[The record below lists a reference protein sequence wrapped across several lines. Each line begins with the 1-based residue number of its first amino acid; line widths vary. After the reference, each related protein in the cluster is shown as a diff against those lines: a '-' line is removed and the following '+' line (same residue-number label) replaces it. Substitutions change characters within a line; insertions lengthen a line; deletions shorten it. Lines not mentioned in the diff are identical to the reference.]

1 MGTCRICG
9 KNFGLMGGGSEPYT
23 GQNLQVCNSCGEVL
37 KKIDRTKNEDTQEV
51 KDLFVSVISMTDDA
65 DVKRILT
72 EYSKSVISD
81 SEKLVAITN
90 ESKEKAERAQNI
102 EENFYDLEKAFKVT
116 TGYDFEG
123 YQIIDYK
130 GIVSG
135 DIVLG
140 TGFISEFAASWSD
153 AFGTT
158 SNTFAGKMKTAKQ
171 KALKGKVVSFDEVI
185 SSIYSDNE
193 NGACMEILG
202 GVSENYHNTIEH
214 QIIDKLE
221 LDNPMDEFDRD
232 NQRKIFELL
241 IVGYSQKDIRKLLE
255 INLYRWKKLMTD
267 MKELV
272 GKYLDE
278 CYND

>member
-9 KNFGLMGGGSEPYT
+9 KNFGLMVGGSEPYT
-23 GQNLQVCNSCGEVL
+23 GHNLQVCNSCGEVL
-37 KKIDRTKNEDTQEV
+37 KKIDKVKNEDTQEV
-51 KDLFVSVISMTDDA
+51 KDLFVSVMSMTDDA
-65 DVKRILT
+65 DVKQILT
-72 EYSKSVISD
+72 DYSKSVISD

-123 YQIIDYK
+123 YQIVDYK

-171 KALKGKVVSFDEVI
+171 KALKQLMANAMITGANAVIGIDFDYTMF
-185 SSIYSDNE
+185 SN
-193 NGACMEILG
+193 NML
-202 GVSENYHNTIEH
+202 GVSANGTA
-214 QIIDKLE
+214 
-221 LDNPMDEFDRD
+221 
-232 NQRKIFELL
+232 
-241 IVGYSQKDIRKLLE
+241 VVIRK
-255 INLYRWKKLMTD
+255 K
-267 MKELV
+267 
-272 GKYLDE
+272 
-278 CYND
+278 

>member
-123 YQIIDYK
+123 YQIIDYRIRIPSPLFTSVLFNDCIGSIHDIIDIIII
-130 GIVSG
+130 GIV
-135 DIVLG
+135 DHHR
-140 TGFISEFAASWSD
+140 F
-153 AFGTT
+153 
-158 SNTFAGKMKTAKQ
+158 
-171 KALKGKVVSFDEVI
+171 
-185 SSIYSDNE
+185 
-193 NGACMEILG
+193 
-202 GVSENYHNTIEH
+202 
-214 QIIDKLE
+214 
-221 LDNPMDEFDRD
+221 NPCS
-232 NQRKIFELL
+232 
-241 IVGYSQKDIRKLLE
+241 YSQATMIFNISLI
-255 INLYRWKKLMTD
+255 INLTIIVFTRYRSRNHFNN
-267 MKELV
+267 
-272 GKYLDE
+272 YLPFTML
-278 CYND
+278 

>member
-1 MGTCRICG
+1 MNSMMFMREHGQMGTCRICG

-23 GQNLQVCNSCGEVL
+23 GHNLQVCNSCGEVL
-37 KKIDRTKNEDTQEV
+37 KKIDKVKNEDTQEV
-51 KDLFVSVISMTDDA
+51 KDLFVSVMSMTDDA

-123 YQIIDYK
+123 YQIMDYK

-171 KALKGKVVSFDEVI
+171 KALKQLMANAMITGANAVIGIDFDYTMF
-185 SSIYSDNE
+185 SN
-193 NGACMEILG
+193 NML
-202 GVSENYHNTIEH
+202 GVSANGTA
-214 QIIDKLE
+214 
-221 LDNPMDEFDRD
+221 
-232 NQRKIFELL
+232 
-241 IVGYSQKDIRKLLE
+241 VVIRK
-255 INLYRWKKLMTD
+255 K
-267 MKELV
+267 
-272 GKYLDE
+272 
-278 CYND
+278 

>member
-1 MGTCRICG
+1 MNSMMFMREDGQMRTCRICG

-23 GQNLQVCNSCGEVL
+23 GHNLQVCNSCGEVL
-37 KKIDRTKNEDTQEV
+37 KKIDKVKNEDTQEV
-51 KDLFVSVISMTDDA
+51 KDLFVSVMSMTDDA
-65 DVKRILT
+65 DVKQILT
-72 EYSKSVISD
+72 DYSKSVISD

-123 YQIIDYK
+123 YQIVDYK

-171 KALKGKVVSFDEVI
+171 KALKQLMANAMITGANAVIGIDFD
-185 SSIYSDNE
+185 YTMFGN
-193 NGACMEILG
+193 NML
-202 GVSENYHNTIEH
+202 GVSANGTA
-214 QIIDKLE
+214 
-221 LDNPMDEFDRD
+221 
-232 NQRKIFELL
+232 
-241 IVGYSQKDIRKLLE
+241 VVIRK
-255 INLYRWKKLMTD
+255 K
-267 MKELV
+267 
-272 GKYLDE
+272 
-278 CYND
+278 

>member
-1 MGTCRICG
+1 MNSMMFMREDGQMGTCRICG

-23 GQNLQVCNSCGEVL
+23 GHNLQVCNSCGEVL
-37 KKIDRTKNEDTQEV
+37 KKIDKVKNEDTQEV
-51 KDLFVSVISMTDDA
+51 KDLFVSVMSMTDDA
-65 DVKRILT
+65 DVKQILT
-72 EYSKSVISD
+72 DYSKSVISD

-123 YQIIDYK
+123 YQIVDYK

-171 KALKGKVVSFDEVI
+171 KALKQLMANAMITGANAVIGIDFDYTMF
-185 SSIYSDNE
+185 SN
-193 NGACMEILG
+193 NML
-202 GVSENYHNTIEH
+202 GVSANGTAVVY
-214 QIIDKLE
+214 KK
-221 LDNPMDEFDRD
+221 
-232 NQRKIFELL
+232 KI
-241 IVGYSQKDIRKLLE
+241 K
-255 INLYRWKKLMTD
+255 
-267 MKELV
+267 
-272 GKYLDE
+272 
-278 CYND
+278 

>member
-1 MGTCRICG
+1 MNSMMFMREDGQMGTCRICG

-23 GQNLQVCNSCGEVL
+23 GHNLQVCNSCGEVL
-37 KKIDRTKNEDTQEV
+37 KKIDKVKNEDTQEV
-51 KDLFVSVISMTDDA
+51 KDLFVSVMSMTDDA
-65 DVKRILT
+65 DVKQILT
-72 EYSKSVISD
+72 DYSKSVISD

-171 KALKGKVVSFDEVI
+171 KALKQLMSNAMITGANAVIGIDFDYTMF
-185 SSIYSDNE
+185 SN
-193 NGACMEILG
+193 NML
-202 GVSENYHNTIEH
+202 GVSANGTA
-214 QIIDKLE
+214 
-221 LDNPMDEFDRD
+221 
-232 NQRKIFELL
+232 
-241 IVGYSQKDIRKLLE
+241 VVIRK
-255 INLYRWKKLMTD
+255 K
-267 MKELV
+267 
-272 GKYLDE
+272 
-278 CYND
+278 

>member
-1 MGTCRICG
+1 MFMREDGEMGMCRICG

-23 GQNLQVCNSCGEVL
+23 GHNLQVCNSCGEVL
-37 KKIDRTKNEDTQEV
+37 KKIDKVKNEDTQEV
-51 KDLFVSVISMTDDA
+51 KDLFVSVMSMTDDA
-65 DVKRILT
+65 DVKQILT
-72 EYSKSVISD
+72 DYSKSVISD

-116 TGYDFEG
+116 TGQDFEG
-123 YQIIDYK
+123 YQIVDDK

-171 KALKGKVVSFDEVI
+171 KALKQLMANAMITGANAVIGIDFD
-185 SSIYSDNE
+185 YTMFGN
-193 NGACMEILG
+193 NML
-202 GVSENYHNTIEH
+202 GVSANGTA
-214 QIIDKLE
+214 
-221 LDNPMDEFDRD
+221 
-232 NQRKIFELL
+232 
-241 IVGYSQKDIRKLLE
+241 VVIRK
-255 INLYRWKKLMTD
+255 K
-267 MKELV
+267 
-272 GKYLDE
+272 
-278 CYND
+278 

>member
-123 YQIIDYK
+123 YQIVDYK

-171 KALKGKVVSFDEVI
+171 KALKQLMSNAMITGANAVIGIDFDYTMF
-185 SSIYSDNE
+185 SN
-193 NGACMEILG
+193 NML
-202 GVSENYHNTIEH
+202 GVSANGTA
-214 QIIDKLE
+214 
-221 LDNPMDEFDRD
+221 
-232 NQRKIFELL
+232 
-241 IVGYSQKDIRKLLE
+241 VVIRK
-255 INLYRWKKLMTD
+255 K
-267 MKELV
+267 
-272 GKYLDE
+272 
-278 CYND
+278 

>member
-1 MGTCRICG
+1 MFMREDGEMGMCRICG

-23 GQNLQVCNSCGEVL
+23 GHNLQVCNSCGEVL
-37 KKIDRTKNEDTQEV
+37 KKIDKVKNEDTQEV
-51 KDLFVSVISMTDDA
+51 KDLFVSVMSMTDDA
-65 DVKRILT
+65 DVKQILT
-72 EYSKSVISD
+72 DYSKSVISD

-123 YQIIDYK
+123 YQIVDYK

-171 KALKGKVVSFDEVI
+171 KALKQLMANAMITGANAVIGIDFD
-185 SSIYSDNE
+185 YTMFGN
-193 NGACMEILG
+193 NML
-202 GVSENYHNTIEH
+202 GVSANGTA
-214 QIIDKLE
+214 
-221 LDNPMDEFDRD
+221 
-232 NQRKIFELL
+232 
-241 IVGYSQKDIRKLLE
+241 VVIRK
-255 INLYRWKKLMTD
+255 K
-267 MKELV
+267 
-272 GKYLDE
+272 
-278 CYND
+278 

>member
-37 KKIDRTKNEDTQEV
+37 KKIDRVKNEDTQEV

-90 ESKEKAERAQNI
+90 ESKEKAERAQNV

-140 TGFISEFAASWSD
+140 TGFISEFATSWSD

-171 KALKGKVVSFDEVI
+171 KALKQLMSNAMISGANAVIGIDFDYTMF
-185 SSIYSDNE
+185 SN
-193 NGACMEILG
+193 NML
-202 GVSENYHNTIEH
+202 GVSANGTA
-214 QIIDKLE
+214 
-221 LDNPMDEFDRD
+221 
-232 NQRKIFELL
+232 
-241 IVGYSQKDIRKLLE
+241 VVIRK
-255 INLYRWKKLMTD
+255 K
-267 MKELV
+267 
-272 GKYLDE
+272 
-278 CYND
+278 

>member
-140 TGFISEFAASWSD
+140 TGFISEFVASWSD

-171 KALKGKVVSFDEVI
+171 KALKQLMSNAMITGANAVIGIDFDYTMF
-185 SSIYSDNE
+185 SN
-193 NGACMEILG
+193 NML
-202 GVSENYHNTIEH
+202 GVSANGTA
-214 QIIDKLE
+214 
-221 LDNPMDEFDRD
+221 
-232 NQRKIFELL
+232 
-241 IVGYSQKDIRKLLE
+241 VVIRK
-255 INLYRWKKLMTD
+255 K
-267 MKELV
+267 
-272 GKYLDE
+272 
-278 CYND
+278 

>member
-9 KNFGLMGGGSEPYT
+9 KNFGLMGGGSETYT

-37 KKIDRTKNEDTQEV
+37 KKIDRVKNEDTQEV

-171 KALKGKVVSFDEVI
+171 KALKQLMSNAMITGANAVIGIDFDYTMF
-185 SSIYSDNE
+185 SN
-193 NGACMEILG
+193 NML
-202 GVSENYHNTIEH
+202 GVSANGTA
-214 QIIDKLE
+214 
-221 LDNPMDEFDRD
+221 
-232 NQRKIFELL
+232 
-241 IVGYSQKDIRKLLE
+241 VVIRK
-255 INLYRWKKLMTD
+255 K
-267 MKELV
+267 
-272 GKYLDE
+272 
-278 CYND
+278 

>member
-1 MGTCRICG
+1 MNSMMFMREDGQMGTCRICG

-23 GQNLQVCNSCGEVL
+23 GHNLQVCNSCGEVL
-37 KKIDRTKNEDTQEV
+37 KKIDKVKNEDTQEV
-51 KDLFVSVISMTDDA
+51 KDLFVSVMSMTDDA
-65 DVKRILT
+65 DVKQILT
-72 EYSKSVISD
+72 DYSKSVISD

-123 YQIIDYK
+123 YQIVDYK

-171 KALKGKVVSFDEVI
+171 KALKQLMANAMITGANAVIGIDFD
-185 SSIYSDNE
+185 YTMFDN
-193 NGACMEILG
+193 NML
-202 GVSENYHNTIEH
+202 GVSANGTA
-214 QIIDKLE
+214 
-221 LDNPMDEFDRD
+221 
-232 NQRKIFELL
+232 
-241 IVGYSQKDIRKLLE
+241 VVIRK
-255 INLYRWKKLMTD
+255 K
-267 MKELV
+267 
-272 GKYLDE
+272 
-278 CYND
+278 

>member
-23 GQNLQVCNSCGEVL
+23 GHNLQVCNSCGEVL
-37 KKIDRTKNEDTQEV
+37 KKIDKVKNEDTQEV
-51 KDLFVSVISMTDDA
+51 KDLFVSVMSMTDDA
-65 DVKRILT
+65 DVKQILT
-72 EYSKSVISD
+72 DYSKSVISD

-123 YQIIDYK
+123 YQIVDYK

-135 DIVLG
+135 DVVLG

-171 KALKGKVVSFDEVI
+171 KALKQLMANAMITGANAVIGIDFD
-185 SSIYSDNE
+185 YTMFGN
-193 NGACMEILG
+193 NML
-202 GVSENYHNTIEH
+202 GVSANGTA
-214 QIIDKLE
+214 
-221 LDNPMDEFDRD
+221 
-232 NQRKIFELL
+232 
-241 IVGYSQKDIRKLLE
+241 VVIRK
-255 INLYRWKKLMTD
+255 K
-267 MKELV
+267 
-272 GKYLDE
+272 
-278 CYND
+278 

>member
-1 MGTCRICG
+1 MNSMMFMREDGQMGTCKICG

-23 GQNLQVCNSCGEVL
+23 GHNLQVCNSCGEVL
-37 KKIDRTKNEDTQEV
+37 KKIDKVKNEDTQEV
-51 KDLFVSVISMTDDA
+51 KDLFVSVMSMTDDA
-65 DVKRILT
+65 DVKQILT
-72 EYSKSVISD
+72 DYSKSVISD

-123 YQIIDYK
+123 YQIVDYK

-171 KALKGKVVSFDEVI
+171 KALKQLMANAMITGANAVIGIDFD
-185 SSIYSDNE
+185 YTMFGN
-193 NGACMEILG
+193 NML
-202 GVSENYHNTIEH
+202 GVSANGTA
-214 QIIDKLE
+214 
-221 LDNPMDEFDRD
+221 
-232 NQRKIFELL
+232 
-241 IVGYSQKDIRKLLE
+241 VVIRK
-255 INLYRWKKLMTD
+255 K
-267 MKELV
+267 
-272 GKYLDE
+272 
-278 CYND
+278 

>member
-1 MGTCRICG
+1 M
-9 KNFGLMGGGSEPYT
+9 
-23 GQNLQVCNSCGEVL
+23 
-37 KKIDRTKNEDTQEV
+37 
-51 KDLFVSVISMTDDA
+51 SMTDDA
-65 DVKRILT
+65 DVKQILT
-72 EYSKSVISD
+72 DYSKSVISD

-123 YQIIDYK
+123 YQIVDYK

-171 KALKGKVVSFDEVI
+171 KALKQLMANAMITGANAVIGIDFDYTMF
-185 SSIYSDNE
+185 SN
-193 NGACMEILG
+193 NML
-202 GVSENYHNTIEH
+202 GVSANGTA
-214 QIIDKLE
+214 
-221 LDNPMDEFDRD
+221 
-232 NQRKIFELL
+232 
-241 IVGYSQKDIRKLLE
+241 VVIRK
-255 INLYRWKKLMTD
+255 K
-267 MKELV
+267 
-272 GKYLDE
+272 
-278 CYND
+278 

>member
-1 MGTCRICG
+1 MNLMMFMREDGQMGTCKICG

-23 GQNLQVCNSCGEVL
+23 GHNLQVCNSCGEVL
-37 KKIDRTKNEDTQEV
+37 KKIDKVKNEDTQEV
-51 KDLFVSVISMTDDA
+51 KDLFVSVMSMTDDA
-65 DVKRILT
+65 DVKQILT
-72 EYSKSVISD
+72 DYSKSVISD

-123 YQIIDYK
+123 YQIVDYK

-171 KALKGKVVSFDEVI
+171 KALKQLMANAMITGANAVIGIDFD
-185 SSIYSDNE
+185 YTMFGN
-193 NGACMEILG
+193 NML
-202 GVSENYHNTIEH
+202 GVSANGTA
-214 QIIDKLE
+214 
-221 LDNPMDEFDRD
+221 
-232 NQRKIFELL
+232 
-241 IVGYSQKDIRKLLE
+241 VVIRK
-255 INLYRWKKLMTD
+255 K
-267 MKELV
+267 
-272 GKYLDE
+272 
-278 CYND
+278 

>member
-1 MGTCRICG
+1 M
-9 KNFGLMGGGSEPYT
+9 
-23 GQNLQVCNSCGEVL
+23 QVCNSCGEVL
-37 KKIDRTKNEDTQEV
+37 KKIDKVKNEDTQEV
-51 KDLFVSVISMTDDA
+51 KDLFVSVMSMTDDA
-65 DVKRILT
+65 DVKQILMD
-72 EYSKSVISD
+72 YSKSVISD

-123 YQIIDYK
+123 YQIVDYK

-171 KALKGKVVSFDEVI
+171 KALKQLMANAMITGANAVIGIDFD
-185 SSIYSDNE
+185 YTMFGN
-193 NGACMEILG
+193 NML
-202 GVSENYHNTIEH
+202 GVSANGTA
-214 QIIDKLE
+214 
-221 LDNPMDEFDRD
+221 
-232 NQRKIFELL
+232 
-241 IVGYSQKDIRKLLE
+241 VVIRKNK
-255 INLYRWKKLMTD
+255 IISTKATVFCKLCVYIWRNN
-267 MKELV
+267 KHKRKRL
-272 GKYLDE
+272 K
-278 CYND
+278 

>member
-1 MGTCRICG
+1 MNSMMFMREDGQMGTCRICG

-23 GQNLQVCNSCGEVL
+23 GHNLQVCNSCGEVL
-37 KKIDRTKNEDTQEV
+37 KKIDKVKNEDTQEV
-51 KDLFVSVISMTDDA
+51 KDLFVSVMSMTDDA
-65 DVKRILT
+65 DVKQILT
-72 EYSKSVISD
+72 DYSKSVILD

-123 YQIIDYK
+123 YQIVDYK

-140 TGFISEFAASWSD
+140 TGSISEFAASWSD

-171 KALKGKVVSFDEVI
+171 KALKQLMANAMITGANAVIGIDFDYTMF
-185 SSIYSDNE
+185 SN
-193 NGACMEILG
+193 NML
-202 GVSENYHNTIEH
+202 GVSANGTA
-214 QIIDKLE
+214 
-221 LDNPMDEFDRD
+221 
-232 NQRKIFELL
+232 
-241 IVGYSQKDIRKLLE
+241 VVIRK
-255 INLYRWKKLMTD
+255 K
-267 MKELV
+267 
-272 GKYLDE
+272 
-278 CYND
+278 

>member
-1 MGTCRICG
+1 
-9 KNFGLMGGGSEPYT
+9 MGGGSEPYT
-23 GQNLQVCNSCGEVL
+23 GHNLQVCNSCGEVL
-37 KKIDRTKNEDTQEV
+37 KKIDKVKNEDIQEV
-51 KDLFVSVISMTDDA
+51 KDLFVSVMSMTDDT
-65 DVKRILT
+65 DVKQILT
-72 EYSKSVISD
+72 DYSKSVISG

-123 YQIIDYK
+123 YQIVDYK

-171 KALKGKVVSFDEVI
+171 KALKQLMANAMIAGANAVIGIEFD
-185 SSIYSDNE
+185 YTMFGN
-193 NGACMEILG
+193 NML
-202 GVSENYHNTIEH
+202 GVSANGTA
-214 QIIDKLE
+214 
-221 LDNPMDEFDRD
+221 
-232 NQRKIFELL
+232 
-241 IVGYSQKDIRKLLE
+241 VVIRK
-255 INLYRWKKLMTD
+255 K
-267 MKELV
+267 
-272 GKYLDE
+272 
-278 CYND
+278 

>member
-1 MGTCRICG
+1 MNSMIFMREDGQMGTCRICG

-23 GQNLQVCNSCGEVL
+23 GHNLQVCNSCGEVL
-37 KKIDRTKNEDTQEV
+37 KKIDKVKNEDTQEV
-51 KDLFVSVISMTDDA
+51 KDLFVSVMSMTDDA
-65 DVKRILT
+65 DVKQILT
-72 EYSKSVISD
+72 DYSKSVISD

-123 YQIIDYK
+123 YQIVDYK

-171 KALKGKVVSFDEVI
+171 KALKQLMANAMITGANAVIGIDFD
-185 SSIYSDNE
+185 YTMFGN
-193 NGACMEILG
+193 NML
-202 GVSENYHNTIEH
+202 GVSANGTA
-214 QIIDKLE
+214 
-221 LDNPMDEFDRD
+221 
-232 NQRKIFELL
+232 
-241 IVGYSQKDIRKLLE
+241 VVIRK
-255 INLYRWKKLMTD
+255 K
-267 MKELV
+267 
-272 GKYLDE
+272 
-278 CYND
+278 

>member
-1 MGTCRICG
+1 MFMREDGQMGTCRICG

-23 GQNLQVCNSCGEVL
+23 GHNLQVCNSCGEVL
-37 KKIDRTKNEDTQEV
+37 KKIDKVKNEYTQEV
-51 KDLFVSVISMTDDA
+51 KDLFVSVMSMTDDA
-65 DVKRILT
+65 DVKQILT
-72 EYSKSVISD
+72 DYSKSVISD

-123 YQIIDYK
+123 YQIVDYK

-171 KALKGKVVSFDEVI
+171 KALKQLMANAMITGANAVIGIDFD
-185 SSIYSDNE
+185 YTMFGN
-193 NGACMEILG
+193 NML
-202 GVSENYHNTIEH
+202 GVSANGTA
-214 QIIDKLE
+214 
-221 LDNPMDEFDRD
+221 
-232 NQRKIFELL
+232 
-241 IVGYSQKDIRKLLE
+241 VVIRK
-255 INLYRWKKLMTD
+255 K
-267 MKELV
+267 
-272 GKYLDE
+272 
-278 CYND
+278 

>member
-1 MGTCRICG
+1 MNSMMFMREDGQMGTCRICG

-23 GQNLQVCNSCGEVL
+23 GHNLQVCNSCGEVL
-37 KKIDRTKNEDTQEV
+37 KKIDKVKNEDTQEV
-51 KDLFVSVISMTDDA
+51 KDLFVSVMSMTDDA
-65 DVKRILT
+65 DVKQILT
-72 EYSKSVISD
+72 DYSKSVISD

-123 YQIIDYK
+123 YQIVDYK

-171 KALKGKVVSFDEVI
+171 KALKQLMANAMITGANAVIRIDFDYTMF
-185 SSIYSDNE
+185 SN
-193 NGACMEILG
+193 NML
-202 GVSENYHNTIEH
+202 GVSANGTA
-214 QIIDKLE
+214 
-221 LDNPMDEFDRD
+221 
-232 NQRKIFELL
+232 
-241 IVGYSQKDIRKLLE
+241 VVIRK
-255 INLYRWKKLMTD
+255 K
-267 MKELV
+267 
-272 GKYLDE
+272 
-278 CYND
+278 